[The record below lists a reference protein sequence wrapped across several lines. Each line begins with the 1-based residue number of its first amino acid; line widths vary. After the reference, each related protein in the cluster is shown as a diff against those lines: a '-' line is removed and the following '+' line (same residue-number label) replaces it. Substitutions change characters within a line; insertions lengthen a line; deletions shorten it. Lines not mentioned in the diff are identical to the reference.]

1 MKSLAELSEQLC
13 EASERK
19 YVNPYEYL
27 EWPETLDRERWYTSP
42 ELVSLHGTDTW
53 DALDEQ
59 ARKRLSFFEAVNFFS
74 LNIHG
79 EKSLVEGLARRLY
92 AGGVE
97 GYSAYL
103 HHFLDEENK
112 HMVYFGGFCSRYAGK
127 VYRDR
132 KVAFPREY
140 AEGEEDFLFFA
151 KVLVFEEIVDAYNV
165 RMSKD
170 ERLEPIARRI
180 NLIHHLEETRHLAF
194 GRAITADLFER
205 HAPRWDIE
213 TRRSVSDYLVS
224 YLRATWKEYWNPDV
238 YADAGLSDPYVN
250 ARLGFEHPSRVA
262 LRREIA
268 GGCVRFLLE
277 HGMIEA
283 EPAP

>member
-13 EASERK
+13 EASEK
-19 YVNPYEYL
+19 KFVNPYEYL

-42 ELVSLHGTDTW
+42 ELVSLHGTETW
-53 DALDEQ
+53 DALDEP

-79 EKSLVEGLARRLY
+79 EKSLIEGLARRLY
-92 AGGVE
+92 AGGGE

-151 KVLVFEEIVDAYNV
+151 KVLIFEEIVDVFNL

-170 ERLEPIARRI
+170 ERLEPITRRI

-194 GRAITADLFER
+194 GRAITAELFER
-205 HAPRWDIE
+205 HAPRWDVE
-213 TRRSVSDYLVS
+213 TRRSVSDYLAS

-238 YADAGLSDPYVN
+238 YTDAGLPDPYVN
-250 ARLGFEHPSRVA
+250 ARTGFEHPSRVA

-277 HGMIEA
+277 RGMIEA

>member
-1 MKSLAELSEQLC
+1 MKSLAQLSAQLC
-13 EASERK
+13 EASEKK

-27 EWPETLDRERWYTSP
+27 EWPQTLDRERWYTSP
-42 ELVSLHGTDTW
+42 ELVSLHGTGTW
-53 DALDEQ
+53 DALDEP

-92 AGGVE
+92 AKGGE
-97 GYSAYL
+97 DHSAYL

-151 KVLVFEEIVDAYNV
+151 KVLIFEEIVDVYNL

-194 GRAITADLFER
+194 GRAITAELFER
-205 HAPRWDIE
+205 HAPRWGAE
-213 TRRSVSDYLVS
+213 TRRSVSEYLVA

-238 YADAGLSDPYVN
+238 YADAGLEDPYGN
-250 ARLGFEHPSRVA
+250 ARTAFEHPGRVA

-268 GGCVRFLLE
+268 GPCVRYLLE

>member
-13 EASERK
+13 EASEKK

-27 EWPETLDRERWYTSP
+27 DWPATLDRERWYTSP
-42 ELVSLHGTDTW
+42 ELVSLHGTETW
-53 DALDEQ
+53 DALDEA
-59 ARKRLSFFEAVNFFS
+59 ARKRLSFLEAVNFFS

-79 EKSLVEGLARRLY
+79 EKSLIEGLAHRLY
-92 AGGVE
+92 AGG
-97 GYSAYL
+97 SAGHSPYL

-112 HMVYFGGFCSRYAGK
+112 HMVYFGGFCSRYAGQ

-151 KVLVFEEIVDAYNV
+151 KVMIFEEIVDVYNL

-194 GRAITADLFER
+194 GRAITAELFET
-205 HAPRWDIE
+205 HAPKWDAR
-213 TRRSVSDYLVS
+213 TRQAVSEYLAA

-238 YADAGLSDPYVN
+238 YADAGLPEPYEI
-250 ARLGFEHPSRVA
+250 ARTAFDHPACRA
-262 LRREIA
+262 RRREIDA
-268 GGCVRFLLE
+268 GCVRYLLE
-277 HGMIEA
+277 HGMIA
-283 EPAP
+283 EEPLP